1 MSRKFNKGRQSDLL
15 FNEKLHELYTHLEF
29 ISYKDG
35 NGELIDMPKQTRQ
48 TAIPKGALWLHTQQ
62 LGEAGESKEVRHA
75 HKLRVHTDPQAGD
88 IDNRWPCLFEGYYHP
103 ATLTTM
109 PVNPVHGQLW
119 IDDNNILRVY
129 NDKGAEGRWDMVCT
143 KIAADEK
150 YDVFNGLDFQ
160 SIDPLLPLKIDD
172 YNGDNS
178 FFAVPYEEFGK
189 YFAAEK
195 HGDEFIYCHPGI
207 ERDGQPSYQQQTAEN
222 VIAASGVSQKYDAK
236 AWIHIN
242 PYNINKITKRLIR
255 IPKPRICYQHVEN
268 HILMPKFYY
277 EDPNNEGKSYQ
288 DCLREHLIEKED
300 AFGKP
305 IRVVYVDSDNRL
317 VDPRKL
323 YETMPI
329 EMPEDDLDSEM
340 NVDALDPN
348 PIPDDDFDN
357 GMNEDS
363 YQEWPPND
371 FDDGMNV
378 IPEDPNPIPDD
389 DYDSGMNVE
398 PLDPNPIPD
407 DDFDSGMNE
416 DSYQE
421 IPDDSYDDGMNVIP
435 EDPNQP
441 PEDDF
446 DSDMNVDWVM
456 PELTEIVILEVIE
469 TETELADYEMTLA
482 IKERTA
488 NENKYNE
495 TISFK
500 VGDLIAV
507 LHVKDQN
514 TYFVNVPAGK
524 TEYYAFKSN
533 DKYKFDSYG
542 NKIGRLLKRYSLK
555 EGMIDEIVGD
565 NPEILDFRNDYE
577 IVNGGIILDDNI
589 GEMYDYVYAITYEFK
604 QQHDVDGNLIRITKD
619 SLDGPDQMWIGPC
632 NGSPVVFMDGLYLE
646 QRGDNGRIYKYEN
659 ESIVFAG
666 NDVLDNMQILVVSFP
681 QINCTKD
688 DNGVETP
695 VEYVINEASLVDR
708 FSVCESFEEGA
719 LQVVESP
726 LYENQISYATLIAD
740 TPMLKD
746 AVDVSGQYYVK
757 RLGVRDAVVRG
768 HDGHSL
774 FNKDEFPN
782 PLIFYNGLAGY
793 TYVANEVDIDYDTKT
808 IRIYNFGEIN
818 DYNGTSSIF
827 AVSLGENNYM
837 GHGVLEDGIL
847 YDENVSSDKGYLVI
861 VDGIVM
867 SPYNEDITVE
877 DVEIED
883 EEGNKKLVG
892 KITITDATIAL
903 DSEYSIVELGEPDSL
918 DTIVV
923 VYDDMFTPYTIPI
936 VNPKAQNTRNAYDDC
951 DSAIVMC
958 GPGVLLDRG
967 AVQRDFDA
975 TDTFVGGQIVRERMK
990 TASGEELY
998 EWRQYNFSNDYTVL
1012 DPMKEAI
1019 LISDIENI
1027 ITYYVNDATV
1037 MLNPAGID
1045 DQPVTVYAYTYV
1057 DSVDEKLLKGNRIIP
1072 IDATMS
1078 AEIPAQSYTYF
1089 YTNRTHLYDT
1099 GVNSLST
1106 YINGVMVPQ
1115 LEEDT
1120 TDRKA
1125 DTFYIEKQYS
1135 RMFVP
1140 FTNKYEQ
1147 PVCDN
1152 RYAGENIYKVLQVIN
1167 DNSTLQDVISIT
1179 DDAGFVTTSLVM
1191 KYFNSEHQ
1199 LEQAKALKRYIEN
1212 DMKNNTLY
1220 YLIENV
1226 ENNEPVSARRHWKAP
1241 KHEESSM
1248 DNTYIT
1254 TMRLTPGIMN
1264 VYVNGILLDK
1274 DDYASFGNNKIVI
1287 GFDLVGGQNGIDKA
1301 FKKDYAHPYRVLDE
1315 DGKFKYIECESD
1327 DEVLIEVR
1335 DDHSIKR
1342 RSYVIKDISYDAYT
1356 FDILDYDYPA
1366 SLNNS
1371 KDLLK
1376 IYINGVIYDGN
1387 YTNMNGVITLLD
1399 CDLEEDPMYKH
1410 LKMNPSKMKEYE
1422 SKYGE
1427 YIRHEDIITFE
1438 WR

>member
-35 NGELIDMPKQTRQ
+35 NGELVDMPKQTRQ

-75 HKLRVHTDPQAGD
+75 HKLRVHTDPQAGN

-160 SIDPLLPLKIDD
+160 LIDPLLPLKLD
-172 YNGDNS
+172 GDINS
-178 FFAVPYEEFGK
+178 SAYVVPQESLGK
-189 YFAAEK
+189 FFAAER
-195 HGDEFIYCHPGI
+195 HSDEFIYCHPGI
-207 ERDGQPSYQQQTAEN
+207 DSIPAYKMQSSEN
-222 VIAASGVSQKYDAK
+222 AISVPEKSENYVAK
-236 AWIHIN
+236 AWVHVN
-242 PYNINKITKRLIR
+242 PYNLNKITKRLIR
-255 IPKPRICYQHVEN
+255 IPKPKARYLHVESV
-268 HILMPKFYY
+268 IKMPASYY
-277 EDPNNEGKSYQ
+277 EESKTFQEFLKDYI
-288 DCLREHLIEKED
+288 IEKEND
-300 AFGKP
+300 KGQSIKV
-305 IRVVYVDSDNRL
+305 IYVDENN
-317 VDPRKL
+317 
-323 YETMPI
+323 I
-329 EMPEDDLDSEM
+329 
-340 NVDALDPN
+340 
-348 PIPDDDFDN
+348 
-357 GMNEDS
+357 
-363 YQEWPPND
+363 
-371 FDDGMNV
+371 
-378 IPEDPNPIPDD
+378 
-389 DYDSGMNVE
+389 
-398 PLDPNPIPD
+398 
-407 DDFDSGMNE
+407 
-416 DSYQE
+416 
-421 IPDDSYDDGMNVIP
+421 
-435 EDPNQP
+435 
-441 PEDDF
+441 
-446 DSDMNVDWVM
+446 
-456 PELTEIVILEVIE
+456 LTATEGAKEIVVLEVV
-469 TETELADYEMTLA
+469 TDDTELENYDLA
-482 IKERTA
+482 IMIKQRTA
-488 NENKYNE
+488 NDNKYNE
-495 TISFK
+495 TINFE
-500 VGDLIAV
+500 VGNLITSIE
-507 LHVKDQN
+507 VKDQN
-514 TYFVNVPAGK
+514 TYFINVPAGK

-533 DKYKFDSYG
+533 EKYAFDYYG
-542 NKIGRLLKRYSLK
+542 NKIGRLLKHYTLK
-555 EGMIDEIVGD
+555 QGMIDEIVKD
-565 NPEILDFRNDYE
+565 DPTILDNRNDYE

-589 GEMYDYVYAITYEFK
+589 GEMYDYIYAITYEFK

-619 SLDGPDQMWIGPC
+619 NLDGPDQMWIGPC

-646 QRGDNGRIYKYEN
+646 QKGDNGRVYKYEN

-681 QINCTKD
+681 QVNCTRD
-688 DNGVETP
+688 DNGVDTP

-708 FSVCESFEEGA
+708 FGVCESSEEGA

-726 LYENQISYATLIAD
+726 LYENQISYDTLIAD

-746 AVDVSGQYYVK
+746 AVDASGQFYVK
-757 RLGVRDAVVRG
+757 RLGVRDAIVRG

-774 FNKDEFPN
+774 FNKEKFPN

-827 AVSLGENNYM
+827 AVSLGADNYM
-837 GHGVLEDGIL
+837 GHGVLEDGVL
-847 YDENVSSDKGYLVI
+847 YDENISSDKGYLVI

-958 GPGVLLDRG
+958 GPGALLDRG
-967 AVQRDFDA
+967 AIQRDFDA
-975 TDTFVGGQIVRERMK
+975 TDTFVGGQIVRERKK

-1019 LISDIENI
+1019 LISDIENM
-1027 ITYYVNDATV
+1027 ITYYVSDATV

-1072 IDATMS
+1072 IEATMS

-1106 YINGVMVPQ
+1106 YINGVMIPQ

-1140 FTNKYEQ
+1140 FINKYEQ
-1147 PVCDN
+1147 SVCDN

-1167 DNSTLQDVISIT
+1167 DDSTLQDVISIT
-1179 DDAGFVTTSLVM
+1179 DDTGFVTTSLVM

-1220 YLIENV
+1220 YIIENV
-1226 ENNEPVSARRHWKAP
+1226 ENNEPVAARRHWKAP

-1264 VYVNGILLDK
+1264 VYVNGVLLDK

-1301 FKKDYAHPYRVLDE
+1301 FKKDYVHPYRVLDE

-1399 CDLEEDPMYKH
+1399 CDLEEDPMYKY